1 MLIVPSFLPLGFC
14 FKPIMFITTII
25 SYNPILY
32 SNVAVFGPLTS
43 HCSTHSAFEAFVFH
57 SFHLL
62 NSLDLPSTSFCH
74 WFIVSLSILSFQLTF
89 SLRRTASLSV
99 CLVWRWKK
107 LILIELILREL
118 SLVKSELNWIDLC
131 LDMFK

>member
-1 MLIVPSFLPLGFC
+1 MSSQVAPEQTMLIVPSFLPLGFC

-74 WFIVSLSILSFQLTF
+74 
-89 SLRRTASLSV
+89 
-99 CLVWRWKK
+99 
-107 LILIELILREL
+107 
-118 SLVKSELNWIDLC
+118 
-131 LDMFK
+131 